1 MMFKYIKAILRT
13 NRIARSGREKYL
25 GLKMSSDSAAKRFA
39 EVCNSENITTVF
51 DVGANVGQFSKDLR
65 RHGYTGEIYSF
76 EPVNDVYL
84 KLASNFKND
93 SRWHG
98 IQKGLG
104 RTSGS
109 LQINVSA
116 NSGLSTSFLEMGTH
130 HLKNFPD
137 SGYIRNETAEVSSLF
152 DEISQLKI
160 NPNNLAVKIDVQGF
174 ELEVL
179 EGAGSQLKNIKCLL
193 IEASLV
199 PLYVGE
205 PTLSVLVK
213 FFEANNHRVID
224 VYRGVKS
231 TTGELLQIDIISE
244 KYSE

>member
-1 MMFKYIKAILRT
+1 MFKNVKAKLRT

-25 GLKMSSDSAAKRFA
+25 GLKMSGDSAAKRFA
-39 EVCNSENITTVF
+39 EICNSQNIAIVF

-65 RHGYTGEIYSF
+65 RHDYSGEIYSF
-76 EPVNDVYL
+76 EPVKDVFL
-84 KLASNFKND
+84 KLANNFKND
-93 SRWHG
+93 SGWNG

-104 RTSGS
+104 RTSGL

-116 NSGLSTSFLEMGTH
+116 NSGLSTSFLEMGNQ

-137 SGYIRNETAEVSSLF
+137 SGYIRNETVEVSSLF
-152 DEISQLKI
+152 DELSQLEIDPK
-160 NPNNLAVKIDVQGF
+160 NLAVKIDVQGF

-179 EGAGSQLKNIKCLL
+179 AGAGTQLKHIKYLL

-205 PTLSVLVK
+205 PSLSELIE
-213 FFEANNHRVID
+213 FLEANNHRVID
-224 VYRGVKS
+224 VYKGVKS
-231 TTGELLQIDIISE
+231 TTGNLLQIDIISE